1 METMNKRCRLVLVL
15 LCVTA
20 VVTILLNVT
29 VKSTAASKPVL
40 QLPVEVG
47 AYIGQDLPVERR
59 VMDLLE
65 TSNIVMRNYVGPNRV
80 NISVAIVYYP
90 QYRVY
95 FHMPEG
101 CMAGRGSILV
111 TKEKEQIDVP
121 GSDRPSIEANKLV
134 FDQSAGREVALYFFE
149 SGPMITSSYTR
160 MRWYLMRN
168 HILRRRTGAALVRFS
183 IRSTDEDTQEELAV
197 LKKFVGQFVPIL
209 PEYLP

>member
-101 CMAGRGSILV
+101 CMAGRGSLLV

-121 GSDRPSIEANKLV
+121 GSDRPSSDATKLV

>member
-1 METMNKRCRLVLVL
+1 METMNKKYRLVLVL

-20 VVTILLNVT
+20 VITILLNVT
-29 VKSTAASKPVL
+29 VESTAESKPVL
-40 QLPVEVG
+40 QLPMEVG
-47 AYIGQDLPVERR
+47 PYMGQDLPVEQR

-65 TSNIVMRNYVGPNRV
+65 TSNIVMCNYVGPNRV

-111 TKEKEQIDVP
+111 TKGKERINIS
-121 GSDRPSIEANKLV
+121 GWDRPSIDANKLV
-134 FDQSAGREVALYFFE
+134 FDQSTGREVALYFFE
-149 SGPMITSSYTR
+149 SGPMITSYYSK
-160 MRWYLMRN
+160 MRCYLMIN
-168 HILRRRTGAALVRFS
+168 HILRRQTGAALVRFS
-183 IRSTDEDTQEELAV
+183 IRTTGEDTQEELAL
-197 LKKFVGQFVPIL
+197 LKEFVGRFAPIL